1 MAKDDLRIGSRLL
14 IGGIAGFVG
23 TMAMTAAMRRLH
35 QKLPAEERYP
45 LPPREIVDS
54 AAGKAGVDL
63 PDEAAKDLT
72 TAAHFAYGAAVGA
85 MIGALNPRPS
95 KPTGAVAGV
104 AVWVASYM
112 GWIPAV
118 NILEPGTRH
127 PRRRNAL
134 MIASH
139 LVWGWWTAASM
150 RELAEARETML
161 GAGPDR
167 DAVPPLPPAGG
178 E

>member
-1 MAKDDLRIGSRLL
+1 LKLGSRLL

-35 QKLPAEERYP
+35 QRLPAKESYP

-54 AAGKAGVDL
+54 AAASAGISL
-63 PDEAAKDLT
+63 PDETAKDLT

-85 MIGALNPRPS
+85 MIGALNPKPS

-104 AVWVASYM
+104 AVWLASYM

-118 NILEPGTRH
+118 GLLEPATDH
-127 PRRRNAL
+127 PRRRNGL

-139 LVWGWWTAASM
+139 LIWGWSTAAAM
-150 RELAEARETML
+150 RELCAARDTML
-161 GAGPDR
+161 RTGPDKDR
-167 DAVPPLPPAGG
+167 K
-178 E
+178 